1 MQFNSETFTE
11 KAIKI
16 VADAQDFALSSSHV
30 QLHPLH
36 VAHAMLEDKDGLFRQ
51 IMQRVGCDLKALERS
66 IDAAAA
72 KLSSQTPAPTSVSM
86 SRGFATLINDAK
98 QLQKSK
104 GDSHVAVDHLA
115 QALMDNLDFKHVM
128 TDVNLKRA
136 DVDTAIKSIRGNKK
150 VDSNRSDESYDA
162 LNKYG
167 IDLVEKAVAG
177 KLDPVIGR
185 DEEISHVIRVLA
197 RRTKNNPVLVGQPGV
212 GKTAVVEGLAQRIA
226 RGDVPDVLKCRLFSL
241 DMGALVAGASYQ
253 GEFEKRLKDVLKEV
267 TDSDGTI
274 ILFIDEIHLLIGAGK
289 GGSMNAA
296 NLMKPALARGEL
308 RCIGATTLDE
318 YREYIEKDAAFERR
332 FQPVQVGEPSVP
344 DTVSILRGLK
354 EKYEVH
360 HGVRIADNA
369 LVLAAQLAHRYIQG
383 RFLPDKAIDL
393 MDEACANTRVQLDS
407 QPEIID
413 ILERKYLRL
422 EIEAM
427 ALEKEK
433 DVASKKRL
441 TKVREEMAQIEEE
454 LKPLRMKLEHELGRI
469 GEQRQLQE
477 KLDTLKQKVKTA
489 EQRHDLALA
498 ADLQYYAI
506 PEVEGRIKELQRKAD
521 EQAAAE
527 LASPGGQE
535 DKLVSEVI
543 TEDDIAAIVSRWTGI
558 PVNKLSETETKK
570 LLNFSERLKSRVV
583 GQEDAA
589 DTVAD
594 AVIRSRSGLGKAQQ
608 PIGSFLFLGA
618 TGCGKTEMA
627 KAIAAELFDS
637 SDHMIRIDMSEYM
650 EKHAV
655 ARLIGAPPGYV
666 GFEAGGQLTEAVRR
680 RPFNVVLLDEV
691 EKAHPDVLNV
701 LLQVMDAGKLTDGKG
716 RIVDFSN
723 VVLIMTSNVGQHHL
737 IGPRSEGLTKA
748 EQHERVM
755 VELKQGFRPEFLN
768 RLDDVAIFNPL
779 GKKEL
784 RVIIKLIVR
793 EIEQRVEQRNAG
805 GAGSM
810 KISVD
815 DLAAD
820 QVIGEAY
827 NPLYGARP
835 LRRHVEKK
843 IVTELG
849 RMLLS
854 TGTQFRE
861 PAHVLITSASNK
873 DPSVDPRRNSKI
885 LASTESGN
893 LKFIVTPL
901 SGNKRPLEDG
911 DGDLA

>member
-1 MQFNSETFTE
+1 
-11 KAIKI
+11 
-16 VADAQDFALSSSHV
+16 
-30 QLHPLH
+30 
-36 VAHAMLEDKDGLFRQ
+36 
-51 IMQRVGCDLKALERS
+51 
-66 IDAAAA
+66 
-72 KLSSQTPAPTSVSM
+72 
-86 SRGFATLINDAK
+86 
-98 QLQKSK
+98 
-104 GDSHVAVDHLA
+104 
-115 QALMDNLDFKHVM
+115 
-128 TDVNLKRA
+128 
-136 DVDTAIKSIRGNKK
+136 
-150 VDSNRSDESYDA
+150 
-162 LNKYG
+162 
-167 IDLVEKAVAG
+167 
-177 KLDPVIGR
+177 
-185 DEEISHVIRVLA
+185 
-197 RRTKNNPVLVGQPGV
+197 
-212 GKTAVVEGLAQRIA
+212 
-226 RGDVPDVLKCRLFSL
+226 VPDVLKCRLFSL

-360 HGVRIADNA
+360 HGVRIKDNA

-407 QPEIID
+407 QPEVID

-427 ALEKEK
+427 ALAKEK
-433 DVASKKRL
+433 DAASKTRL
-441 TKVREEMAQIEEE
+441 SKVREEMAQIEEE
-454 LKPLRMKLEHELGRI
+454 LKPLRMRLEHELGRI

-506 PEVEGRIKELQRKAD
+506 PEVEGRIKELQRKA
-521 EQAAAE
+521 EEAALAE
-527 LASPGGQE
+527 PTTPGAAQE

-570 LLNFSERLKSRVV
+570 LLNFSQRLKARVI
-583 GQEDAA
+583 GQDDAA

-716 RIVDFSN
+716 RVVDFSN

-755 VELKQGFRPEFLN
+755 AELKLGFRPEFLN

-784 RVIIKLIVR
+784 RVIIKLIAR
-793 EIEQRVEQRNAG
+793 EIEQRVEQRNG
-805 GAGSM
+805 GGGGSCSAM
-810 KISVD
+810 QISVD

-820 QVIGEAY
+820 LVIEEAY

-849 RMLLS
+849 RMLLAA
-854 TGTQFRE
+854 GGGQIRE
-861 PAHVLITSASNK
+861 PQHVLITSATNA
-873 DPSVDPRRNSKI
+873 DPTVDPRRNTKI
-885 LASTESGN
+885 IATRDCGN
-893 LKFIVTPL
+893 LKFVVTPL
-901 SGNKRPLEDG
+901 TGGVPVVV
-911 DGDLA
+911 